1 MGAMNGDLDKNEQAQ
16 TDDIKELHA
25 RVHGQVQGVGFRYFV
40 IQRAVQ
46 LGLRGY
52 VRNVSDGSVEVVAQ
66 GTHSALERLLTL
78 LWQGPSGAYVQNV
91 ETEWRKPAEYLSGF
105 HIRW

>member
-1 MGAMNGDLDKNEQAQ
+1 MSAMNEDHSRDEQAQ
-16 TDDIKELHA
+16 RDNLEELHA
-25 RVHGQVQGVGFRYFV
+25 QVRGQVQGVGFRYFV

-52 VRNVSDGSVEVVAQ
+52 VRNASDGSVEVLAQ
-66 GTHSALERLLTL
+66 GARPVLERLLTL
-78 LWQGPSGAYVQNV
+78 LWQGPSAAYVQSV